1 MWNEDIYKYFSYI
14 LVQQV
19 LRVVFCFKLFH
30 ELLFLNR
37 RGIEMKTPLNVLIQ
51 PETERAL
58 VKAKNET
65 NKTLSTFVEDA
76 ILYYLKDLGIT
87 VDLEGEL

>member
-1 MWNEDIYKYFSYI
+1 
-14 LVQQV
+14 
-19 LRVVFCFKLFH
+19 
-30 ELLFLNR
+30 
-37 RGIEMKTPLNVLIQ
+37 MKTPLNVLIQ